1 MRFRQWARF
10 RGAVALA
17 IAAAALLGV
26 ATLQAAPPTAL
37 AQDTVRLDQDS
48 LVTVTVVSGGYLARC
63 FDSFNV
69 TPGPT
74 PDPDVLWQLTPQL
87 PDPGAQA
94 SLGVLPAGTA
104 LAFYVRHNA
113 PCVSAEVYATATNA
127 GPGLWY
133 LSQSDSNGALWILR
147 VDATP
152 VSALP
157 PTDVGPVA
165 FSPYGAPT
173 AIPTPTSPPV
183 FYVPQPSYTQP
194 VAYAPPGTCNPS
206 YPSSNPDHPVNLP
219 CASTTP
225 TCNPYFP
232 TPQPAYPVNVP
243 CNGPQAITGPTAV
256 TGTAVGGG
264 GVVVAWL
271 PVSGA
276 TSYIVSIASP
286 ALATIATPPGT
297 ATVVYGLT
305 AGQTYTFT
313 VSAVVGGIAGPA
325 ATSNPVVVS

>member
-1 MRFRQWARF
+1 
-10 RGAVALA
+10 
-17 IAAAALLGV
+17 
-26 ATLQAAPPTAL
+26 
-37 AQDTVRLDQDS
+37 
-48 LVTVTVVSGGYLARC
+48 C

-157 PTDVGPVA
+157 PTDAPFVPTA
-165 FSPYGAPT
+165 TTISPYQSSTPVPPIVPPT
-173 AIPTPTSPPV
+173 T
-183 FYVPQPSYTQP
+183 F
-194 VAYAPPGTCNPS
+194 
-206 YPSSNPDHPVNLP
+206 
-219 CASTTP
+219 
-225 TCNPYFP
+225 
-232 TPQPAYPVNVP
+232 
-243 CNGPQAITGPTAV
+243 
-256 TGTAVGGG
+256 
-264 GVVVAWL
+264 GV
-271 PVSGA
+271 
-276 TSYIVSIASP
+276 Y
-286 ALATIATPPGT
+286 
-297 ATVVYGLT
+297 
-305 AGQTYTFT
+305 Q
-313 VSAVVGGIAGPA
+313 
-325 ATSNPVVVS
+325 